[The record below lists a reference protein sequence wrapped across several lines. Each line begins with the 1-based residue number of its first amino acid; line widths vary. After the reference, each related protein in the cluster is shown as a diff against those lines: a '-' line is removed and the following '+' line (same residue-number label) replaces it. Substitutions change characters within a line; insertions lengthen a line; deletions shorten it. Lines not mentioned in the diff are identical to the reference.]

1 MKSNHD
7 TPTTTPNNLDTNL
20 DTDPVTMSTG
30 TPTPRTVDPVAMWRE
45 LCWIPG
51 TNIAVSGDL
60 HQDHRLAAA
69 QLNDWVDAGIT
80 HVVDVRVEWSDEDF
94 VAERAPQLTYIWAG
108 VDDDGQG
115 QSDDWFD
122 SVVPRAVKA
131 LRTGDSSAVVHCH
144 MGVNRGPS
152 MAFAILLAM
161 GWEPLAALE
170 AIQTARPIAGIIYA
184 QDALRWWHRHA
195 DVPNTLAARQE
206 SEVAEWLMTNGVDVG
221 WVISRI
227 RVAEWEAA

>member
-60 HQDHRLAAA
+60 HQDRRLAAA

-80 HVVDVRVEWSDEDF
+80 HVVDVRV
-94 VAERAPQLTYIWAG
+94 
-108 VDDDGQG
+108 
-115 QSDDWFD
+115 
-122 SVVPRAVKA
+122 
-131 LRTGDSSAVVHCH
+131 
-144 MGVNRGPS
+144 
-152 MAFAILLAM
+152 
-161 GWEPLAALE
+161 
-170 AIQTARPIAGIIYA
+170 
-184 QDALRWWHRHA
+184 
-195 DVPNTLAARQE
+195 
-206 SEVAEWLMTNGVDVG
+206 
-221 WVISRI
+221 
-227 RVAEWEAA
+227 

>member
-1 MKSNHD
+1 MTSEEHPTSPHTLRD
-7 TPTTTPNNLDTNL
+7 T
-20 DTDPVTMSTG
+20 SA
-30 TPTPRTVDPVAMWRE
+30 VDPVDMWRQ

-60 HQDHRLAAA
+60 HGDRVRAVA
-69 QLNDWVDAGIT
+69 QLSEWVDAGIT
-80 HVVDVRVEWSDEDF
+80 HIVDVRVEWSDEEF
-94 VAERAPQLTYIWAG
+94 VAEQAPHISYIWAG

-115 QSDDWFD
+115 QSNDWFD
-122 SVVPRAVKA
+122 SVVPKAVRA
-131 LRTGDSSAVVHCH
+131 LSDSATSAVVHCH

-161 GWEPLAALE
+161 GWEPLTALE
-170 AIQTARPIAGIIYA
+170 AIQTSRPIAGIIYA
-184 QDALRWWHRHA
+184 QDALRWWHERNGTS
-195 DVPNTLAARQE
+195 DTVAAEQSAR
-206 SEVAEWLMTNGVDVG
+206 VAEWLMTNGVDVG